1 MYRDPPVIL
10 PGDFL
15 EDTVTITTRK
25 AVLSGLA
32 ALGASALVLTG
43 CAAAPE
49 DNGTDDGSTA
59 TDFLACMVSDSGG
72 FDDHSFNE
80 LGLRGLEKARDE
92 LGIEI
97 KTVES
102 ASEDDF
108 APNIESLVGQGC
120 NMIITVGF
128 LLSAATIT
136 AAQENPDI
144 YFAIVDDSLDGDFDG
159 VNDTENGKPILFNT
173 AEAAFLAG
181 YASAAT
187 SKTGVVGTF
196 GGIQINPVTIFMD
209 GFVDG
214 VAYYNEVKGA
224 NVKAIGWD
232 KASQTGAFTGGFA
245 PGVEAKTAAQNLLD
259 QGADVIFPVGGPI
272 YQSAAEAI
280 REKGGDIALIGADAD
295 VYETDPNVKDLL
307 LTSVRKGVDAGVFDT
322 IKAAVEGKFSNEPY
336 VGTLENGGTGIASF
350 HDWEAKVPE
359 GLQAE
364 VDELIKAIIAGEIKV
379 ESPATPH

>member
-1 MYRDPPVIL
+1 M
-10 PGDFL
+10 
-15 EDTVTITTRK
+15 TITTRK

-32 ALGASALVLTG
+32 TLGASALVLTG

-49 DNGTDDGSTA
+49 DNGTDDGNA
-59 TDFLACMVSDSGG
+59 AADFLACMVSDSGG

-80 LGLRGLEKARDE
+80 LGLTGLEKARDE

-128 LLSAATIT
+128 LLSAATIE
-136 AAQENPDI
+136 AAKANPDI
-144 YFAIVDDSLDGDFDG
+144 QFAIVDDSLDGDFDG
-159 VNDTENGKPILFNT
+159 KNDTENGKPILFNT

-181 YASAAT
+181 YAAAAT

-214 VAYYNEVKGA
+214 VAHYNEVKGTS
-224 NVKAIGWD
+224 VKAIGWD

-295 VYETDPNVKDLL
+295 VFVTDPSVGDLL
-307 LTSVRKGVDAGVFDT
+307 LTSVLKAVDAGVYDT
-322 IKAAVEGKFSNEPY
+322 IVAAVNGEFSNEAY
-336 VGTLENGGTGIASF
+336 VGTLENGGVGVAAF
-350 HDWEAKVPE
+350 HDWETKVPE

-364 VDELIKAIIAGEIKV
+364 IDELIAAIVAGEITV
-379 ESPATPH
+379 ESPATPQ

>member
-1 MYRDPPVIL
+1 M
-10 PGDFL
+10 
-15 EDTVTITTRK
+15 TITTRK

-32 ALGASALVLTG
+32 TLGAGALVLTG

-49 DNGTDDGSTA
+49 DDTNEPGA
-59 TDFLACMVSDSGG
+59 AADFLACMVSDSGG

-80 LGLRGLEKARDE
+80 LGLNGLEKAGKD
-92 LGIEI
+92 LGIET
-97 KTVES
+97 KAVES

-120 NMIITVGF
+120 NIIVTVGF

-144 YFAIVDDSLDGDFDG
+144 FFAIVDDSLDGDFDG

-173 AEAAFLAG
+173 AEAGFLSG
-181 YASAAT
+181 YASAAA

-214 VAYYNEVKGA
+214 VAYYNEVKGTS
-224 NVKAIGWD
+224 VKAIGWD

-295 VYETDPNVKDLL
+295 VYFTDENVKDLL
-307 LTSVRKGVDAGVFDT
+307 LTSVMKSVDVGVYDV
-322 IKAAVEGKFSNEPY
+322 IVAAYNGEFSNEPY
-336 VGTLENGGTGIASF
+336 VGTLENGGTGIAPF
-350 HDWEAKVPE
+350 HDWETKVPE

-364 VDELIKAIIAGEIKV
+364 IDELIAAIIAGELKV
-379 ESPATPH
+379 ESPATPK